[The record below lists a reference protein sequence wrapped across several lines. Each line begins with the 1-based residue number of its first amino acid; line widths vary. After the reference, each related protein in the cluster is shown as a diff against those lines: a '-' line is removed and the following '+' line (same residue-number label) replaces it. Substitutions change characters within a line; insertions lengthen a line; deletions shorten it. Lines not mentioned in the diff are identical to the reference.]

1 MDNIIK
7 YLANNVG
14 NQISANGISNY
25 LNSNKIV
32 EKNKHQTIDNYLKM
46 LENAFIFYKADRS
59 DIKNKSILKT
69 LGKYYIAD
77 TGIRNIITGFRNID
91 EGHLLENVIYLELL
105 RRDYKV
111 NIGKTLNGEVDF
123 IAENMNE
130 IKYYQVTQSLLNKE
144 VREREINSL
153 EKIKDN
159 YEKLIITMD
168 KTINKDYNGIKII
181 NIIDFLLDI

>member
-1 MDNIIK
+1 
-7 YLANNVG
+7 
-14 NQISANGISNY
+14 
-25 LNSNKIV
+25 
-32 EKNKHQTIDNYLKM
+32 
-46 LENAFIFYKADRS
+46 
-59 DIKNKSILKT
+59 
-69 LGKYYIAD
+69 
-77 TGIRNIITGFRNID
+77 
-91 EGHLLENVIYLELL
+91 
-105 RRDYKV
+105 
-111 NIGKTLNGEVDF
+111 
-123 IAENMNE
+123 MNE